1 MSIKILSGDSKIPV
15 VSIGEQSI
23 GWLTFDELQ
32 DNVPGDLVQR
42 FYEGANIDDNW
53 ASYDCYDDHDMFYLR
68 IPEELK
74 DKESVPHLGVYISRN
89 EVLVVYKHWDE
100 QDSDHI
106 PGLIKNVAI
115 KKASAH
121 RAMLSIIDFITK
133 NDGIL
138 LGKIES
144 SIMDLEEQTLE
155 SSDTELRISNNE
167 ISAVRRQLHPMY
179 QMYEQ
184 LLDALEDMIEDEN
197 ELFSET
203 DIKYCNRIHNR
214 VERLYKTVINLRDY
228 VSQVREAYQAQI
240 DIGLNKI
247 MKVFTVISAVFLPLT
262 FLVGWYGMNFE
273 SMPEFSWKYGYI
285 FAIGLTLLI
294 IVVCL
299 VIFKRKKWF

>member
-1 MSIKILSGDSKIPV
+1 MNKKIFNDKSKIPV

-32 DNVPGDLVQR
+32 NNVPEDLANR
-42 FYEGANIDDNW
+42 FHEGADIDDNW
-53 ASYDCYDDHDMFYLR
+53 ASYDCYDDYDMFYLC

-74 DKESVPHLGVYISRN
+74 DKESVPHLGVYISKS
-89 EVLVVYKHWDE
+89 EVLVVYTHWEDRIF
-100 QDSDHI
+100 DYI
-106 PGLIKNVAI
+106 PDLIKNVVV
-115 KKASAH
+115 KKSSAH
-121 RAMLSIIDFITK
+121 RAMLAIIDFVTK

-144 SIMDLEEQTLE
+144 KIMNLEEQTLE
-155 SSDTELRISNNE
+155 SADTELKINNNE

-184 LLDALEDMIEDEN
+184 LLDALEDMMEDEN
-197 ELFSET
+197 ELYSET
-203 DIKYCNRIHNR
+203 DKRYSNRIHNR

-247 MKVFTVISAVFLPLT
+247 MKVFTVISAIFLPLT
-262 FLVGWYGMNFE
+262 FLVGWYGMNFQ
-273 SMPEFSWKYGYI
+273 SMPELPWKYGYI
-285 FAIGLTLLI
+285 FVIGLTLAI
-294 IVVCL
+294 IVGCL
-299 VIFKRKKWF
+299 IIFKRKKWF